1 MDGMVTKVSIYK
13 EQEIT
18 GKKDKAPKK
27 LTSMKE
33 NTEKYG
39 TLQEIIIR
47 DQDDK
52 NSKKAKKEAKE
63 LLKKHSKPE
72 YTRTVKAVD
81 NPYIEKGHK
90 IKSNAGALNGY
101 YYVKGVEHDCAN
113 GTMTLE
119 VEK

>member
-1 MDGMVTKVSIYK
+1 M
-13 EQEIT
+13 
-18 GKKDKAPKK
+18 
-27 LTSMKE
+27 
-33 NTEKYG
+33 
-39 TLQEIIIR
+39 
-47 DQDDK
+47 
-52 NSKKAKKEAKE
+52 
-63 LLKKHSKPE
+63 
-72 YTRTVKAVD
+72 KAVD